1 MITVLLVA
9 AALAWLFWPRGNH
22 SAEVGK
28 MVAPAA
34 DLFRVPPQVTPQAPT
49 APPPTAD
56 ADPRPAI
63 DQILRVRDRLA
74 GTGRLDEANAAAVD
88 RLVLELVHGKAEAK

>member
-1 MITVLLVA
+1 MITLVLVA
-9 AALAWLFWPRGNH
+9 AALAFWFWPRGA
-22 SAEVGK
+22 SVPKRLPEV
-28 MVAPAA
+28 PAA
-34 DLFRVPPQVTPQAPT
+34 DVLFRVPPQAAAPP

-56 ADPRPAI
+56 TDPRPAI

>member
-1 MITVLLVA
+1 MTPLLFVA
-9 AALAWLFWPRGNH
+9 AALAFWFWPRGNH
-22 SAEVGK
+22 FAEVNK

-34 DLFRVPPQVTPQAPT
+34 DLFKVPPQVAPAPP

-63 DQILRVRDRLA
+63 DRLLQVRDRLRE
-74 GTGRLDEANAAAVD
+74 TGRLDDANAKAVD
-88 RLVLELVHGKAEAK
+88 QLALELIHGENGK

>member
-1 MITVLLVA
+1 MITLLLVA
-9 AALAWLFWPRGNH
+9 AALAWLFWPRGG
-22 SAEVGK
+22 SPA
-28 MVAPAA
+28 APVPAAA
-34 DLFRVPPQVTPQAPT
+34 DLFKVAPLAAPP
-49 APPPTAD
+49 APPPATD

>member
-9 AALAWLFWPRGNH
+9 AAVAFLFWPRGGVANPRNIST
-22 SAEVGK
+22 SAE
-28 MVAPAA
+28 
-34 DLFRVPPQVTPQAPT
+34 DLFRVPPQVTPAPP

-56 ADPRPAI
+56 TDPRPAI

>member
-1 MITVLLVA
+1 MTPLLFVA
-9 AALAWLFWPRGNH
+9 AALAFWFWPRSPAAGKRLP
-22 SAEVGK
+22 EV
-28 MVAPAA
+28 PAA
-34 DLFRVPPQVTPQAPT
+34 DVLFRVPPQAPAPP

-56 ADPRPAI
+56 TDPRPAL

>member
-9 AALAWLFWPRGNH
+9 AAVAFLFWPRG
-22 SAEVGK
+22 SAAPAVP
-28 MVAPAA
+28 PAA
-34 DLFRVPPQVTPQAPT
+34 DLFRIPPAAAAPP

-63 DQILRVRDRLA
+63 DRLLQVRDRLRE
-74 GTGRLDEANAAAVD
+74 TGRLDDANAKAVD
-88 RLVLELVHGKAEAK
+88 QLVLELVHGEEKK

>member
-9 AALAWLFWPRGNH
+9 AALAWLFWPRGA
-22 SAEVGK
+22 SVPKRLPEV
-28 MVAPAA
+28 PAA
-34 DLFRVPPQVTPQAPT
+34 DVLFRVPPQATPP

-63 DQILRVRDRLA
+63 DRLLQVRDRLRE
-74 GTGRLDEANAAAVD
+74 TGRLDDANAKAVD
-88 RLVLELVHGKAEAK
+88 QLVLELVHGEEKK

>member
-9 AALAWLFWPRGNH
+9 AAVAWLFWPRG
-22 SAEVGK
+22 AA
-28 MVAPAA
+28 APNTTVPAAA
-34 DLFRVPPQVTPQAPT
+34 DLFRVPPQVTPAPP

-63 DQILRVRDRLA
+63 DQILKVRETLK
-74 GTGRLDEANAAAVD
+74 GTGRLDEANTAAVD